1 MESKKYKLV
10 ETFENASQLQLY
22 QDKIDNNL
30 NLKFQD
36 ISYNIENT
44 IEEGFNNIDN
54 TNNLDNTD
62 NIVDNNKH
70 LNRLN
75 LLKNNID
82 AMDVSQH
89 MEICKILK
97 KNNIFLNENNN
108 GIFVNLNTI
117 GENIIIELEN
127 YIFFI
132 KKQSELIKLDE
143 NKKIE
148 IENIYFK
155 NT

>member
-1 MESKKYKLV
+1 M
-10 ETFENASQLQLY
+10 F
-22 QDKIDNNL
+22 
-30 NLKFQD
+30 
-36 ISYNIENT
+36 
-44 IEEGFNNIDN
+44 
-54 TNNLDNTD
+54 NNLDNSNNLD
-62 NIVDNNKH
+62 NLNNNLDNLNCLDNSNNILNNNKH

-82 AMDVSQH
+82 TMDVSQH

-117 GENIIIELEN
+117 DEKIILELEN

>member
-1 MESKKYKLV
+1 M
-10 ETFENASQLQLY
+10 F
-22 QDKIDNNL
+22 
-30 NLKFQD
+30 
-36 ISYNIENT
+36 
-44 IEEGFNNIDN
+44 
-54 TNNLDNTD
+54 NNLDNSNNLD
-62 NIVDNNKH
+62 NLNNNLDNLNCLDNSNNILNNNKH

-82 AMDVSQH
+82 TMDVSQH

-117 GENIIIELEN
+117 DEKIILELEN

-155 NT
+155 NIYINIYLFIYI

>member
-1 MESKKYKLV
+1 MNNNIIDDISNINTNY
-10 ETFENASQLQLY
+10 
-22 QDKIDNNL
+22 IDNSN
-30 NLKFQD
+30 
-36 ISYNIENT
+36 NIENL
-44 IEEGFNNIDN
+44 NNI
-54 TNNLDNTD
+54 L
-62 NIVDNNKH
+62 NNKH

-82 AMDVSQH
+82 AMDTSQH
-89 MEICKILK
+89 LEICKILK
-97 KNNIFLNENNN
+97 KNNIYLNENNN

-117 GENIIIELEN
+117 DEKIIIELEN

>member
-1 MESKKYKLV
+1 MNNNIIDDISNIDTNY
-10 ETFENASQLQLY
+10 
-22 QDKIDNNL
+22 IDNSN
-30 NLKFQD
+30 
-36 ISYNIENT
+36 NIH
-44 IEEGFNNIDN
+44 NIDN
-54 TNNLDNTD
+54 SNDIL
-62 NIVDNNKH
+62 NNKH

-82 AMDVSQH
+82 SMDTSQH
-89 MEICKILK
+89 LEICKILK
-97 KNNIFLNENNN
+97 KNNIYLNENNN

-117 GENIIIELEN
+117 DEKIIIELEN

>member
-1 MESKKYKLV
+1 MILRFKFISVLFFFSGCSSSNDSV
-10 ETFENASQLQLY
+10 PTETSV
-22 QDKIDNNL
+22 INNP
-30 NLKFQD
+30 
-36 ISYNIENT
+36 IENSKDDKT
-44 IEEGFNNIDN
+44 DEVDIADIDFSN
-54 TNNLDNTD
+54 WKLTLP
-62 NIVDNNKH
+62 VD
-70 LNRLN
+70 
-75 LLKNNID
+75 
-82 AMDVSQH
+82 
-89 MEICKILK
+89 
-97 KNNIFLNENNN
+97 ENNN

-117 GENIIIELEN
+117 DEKIILELEN

>member
-1 MESKKYKLV
+1 M
-10 ETFENASQLQLY
+10 F
-22 QDKIDNNL
+22 
-30 NLKFQD
+30 
-36 ISYNIENT
+36 
-44 IEEGFNNIDN
+44 
-54 TNNLDNTD
+54 NNLDNSNNNLD
-62 NIVDNNKH
+62 NSNNNLDNSNNMVNNNKH

-82 AMDVSQH
+82 TMDQSQH
-89 MEICKILK
+89 LEICKILK

-117 GENIIIELEN
+117 DEKIILELEN

>member
-1 MESKKYKLV
+1 M
-10 ETFENASQLQLY
+10 
-22 QDKIDNNL
+22 
-30 NLKFQD
+30 
-36 ISYNIENT
+36 
-44 IEEGFNNIDN
+44 FNNQDN
-54 TNNLDNTD
+54 SNNNQDNSNNNQD
-62 NIVDNNKH
+62 NSNNIVNNNNQDNSNNIVNNNKH

-82 AMDVSQH
+82 TMDHSQH
-89 MEICKILK
+89 LEICKILK

-117 GENIIIELEN
+117 DEKIIIELEN
-127 YIFFI
+127 YMFFI